1 MLATATTN
9 VESRELLQMFE
20 LCDDSYFEDSAE
32 FADESDDLESPADEY
47 LTAA

>member
-1 MLATATTN
+1 MVATATTN

-20 LCDDSYFEDSAE
+20 LCDVSYCEDSAE
-32 FADESDDLESPADEY
+32 FADESDEMDSTIDEH